1 MPDMISNSYFPAI
14 AAIELGFFKAQGLD
28 VSLEMIFPVDKA
40 YAALRDGAVDFGVN
54 FGRTAGKAI
63 EERKI
68 DGFWANGMG
77 AEVAVRRG
85 VGTLVLDV
93 RRGDGP
99 KVCCNY
105 TMASIAA
112 TDALIE
118 RSPETAA
125 AAIRAIAQTHAA
137 LKRDVSLATAVGR
150 KLFPPSE
157 AELIAELIRRD
168 LPYYDT
174 MISKDFVAGMNRFAR
189 DLGILATDVP
199 YQKIVAPE
207 NRALMT
213 FPSPKTGAPVLRA
226 WQIPRTHAD
235 LRARR
240 LFSEKFAEATF
251 GLMGRTLDHV
261 AGFFCGYAAVPRL
274 FAAAGQQFADH
285 VVKFYE
291 RARDEHLYLS
301 YAIVPPQI
309 DRSKPA
315 HKQSDPTLHA
325 GVVKERDDGIV
336 ISGAQ
341 QLATG
346 GIFSDFLHL
355 SCIHPL
361 QPGDENYANGLVVPI
376 NAPGLKLYSRR
387 AFAHAGTNAFDYPLT
402 SRFDESDSYV
412 IFDNVFVPWEHV
424 YIYRNLEICRD
435 QWWKTPSPLYG
446 NHQAQVR
453 YVTKLRFMMGLAKK
467 MNEMT
472 GNDAQPPVQIVMGE
486 LASLVSVYESMLL
499 AHEVAAT
506 IDGDGVLWPSRTTLY
521 GAMALQSELN
531 GRMLE
536 IVRELAGSAMIT
548 LPSSHADFDNPDM
561 ARHIERYQRSGC
573 MDAPPLV

>member
-1 MPDMISNSYFPAI
+1 MRTGADYLRSLQDGRAVFLDGERVADVTTHPAFRGAARSLARLFDI
-14 AAIELGFFKAQGLD
+14 AA
-28 VSLEMIFPVDKA
+28 
-40 YAALRDGAVDFGVN
+40 
-54 FGRTAGKAI
+54 
-63 EERKI
+63 
-68 DGFWANGMG
+68 
-77 AEVAVRRG
+77 
-85 VGTLVLDV
+85 
-93 RRGDGP
+93 
-99 KVCCNY
+99 
-105 TMASIAA
+105 
-112 TDALIE
+112 
-118 RSPETAA
+118 
-125 AAIRAIAQTHAA
+125 
-137 LKRDVSLATAVGR
+137 
-150 KLFPPSE
+150 
-157 AELIAELIRRD
+157 
-168 LPYYDT
+168 
-174 MISKDFVAGMNRFAR
+174 
-189 DLGILATDVP
+189 
-199 YQKIVAPE
+199 APE
-207 NRALMT
+207 NRERMT
-213 FPSPKTGAPVLRA
+213 FPSPKTGEPVLRA
-226 WQIPRTHAD
+226 WQIPHTHAD

-240 LFSEKFAEATF
+240 LFSETWAEATF

-261 AGFFCGYAAVPRL
+261 AGFFCGYAATPRL
-274 FAAAGQQFADH
+274 FAAAGQQFSDN
-285 VVKFYE
+285 VVRFYE

-301 YAIVPPQI
+301 YAIVPPQL

-346 GIFSDFLHL
+346 GVFSDYLHL

-387 AFAHAGTNAFDYPLT
+387 AFAREEMNAFDHPLT
-402 SRFDESDSYV
+402 TRFDESDSYV

-435 QWWKTPSPLYG
+435 QWWKTPAHLYG

-453 YVTKLRFMMGLAKK
+453 YVTKLRFMSGLAKR

-486 LASLVSVYESMLL
+486 LAALVSVYESMLL
-499 AHEVAAT
+499 AQEVAAT
-506 IDGDGVLWPSRTTLY
+506 IDADGVLWPSRTTLY

-536 IVRELAGSAMIT
+536 IIRELAGSAMIT
-548 LPSSHADFDNPDM
+548 LPSSRGDFDNPDM
-561 ARHIERYQRSGC
+561 AHDIERYMRSGS
-573 MDAPPLV
+573 MDARSRVALMRLVWDFLGSEFGSRHQQYEKFYGGASYLVKQNVNRFYDYARAKALVDAALTLPE